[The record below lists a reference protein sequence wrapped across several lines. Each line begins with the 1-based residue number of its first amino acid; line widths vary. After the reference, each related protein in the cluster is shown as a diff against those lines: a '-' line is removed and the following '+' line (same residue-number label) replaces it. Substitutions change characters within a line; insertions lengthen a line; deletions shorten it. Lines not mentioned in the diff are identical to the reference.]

1 MSNYAKYVEKHREL
15 ILNSLD
21 FLWANPETGYKE
33 WKTHAY
39 LEEQYAKLG
48 YELTL
53 AGDIPGF
60 ITEIDTGKE
69 GPTVAIFGEMDSV
82 ICAAHPEADKDT
94 GAVHSCGHCAQGAA
108 LLGLA
113 AALKEE
119 GALDGLCGKI
129 RLVVVPAE
137 ELIEIE
143 YREELYKK
151 GVIKYFGGKP
161 EFMWRGLLDGV
172 DIAFMIHTEGGVE
185 PYAAI
190 EKGANGCIVKT
201 ATFEGVSSHAGGS
214 PHRGVN
220 ALYAANV
227 ALNAANALR
236 ETFVD
241 NEHIRFHP
249 IITRGGDSVNSIPD
263 NVTMESYV
271 RGATMESI
279 VVNNKK
285 INRAM
290 AAAAASMG
298 ANVRLRDIPGYWVR
312 NYPDNFCKAFVEA
325 AKSVLDKVYY
335 TDDWSTGCSDMGDVG
350 AIMPTIHPGISG
362 AVGKFHGSDFRIV
375 DKETATVKS
384 AEIQL
389 ALLGVLLRDNAKRA
403 KEIIENYKPEF
414 SSMKEYFEFVDKL
427 NIDKQAVIY
436 EEDKAILD
444 Y

>member
-1 MSNYAKYVEKHREL
+1 MSEYAKYVEKHRDL
-15 ILNSLD
+15 ILNALD
-21 FLWANPETGYKE
+21 YLWANPETGYKE
-33 WKTHAY
+33 WKTHEY
-39 LEEQYAKLG
+39 LEEAYAKLG

-82 ICAAHPEADKDT
+82 ICAAHPEANKQT

-113 AALKEE
+113 AALKED
-119 GALDGLCGKI
+119 GAIDGMCGKI
-129 RLVVVPAE
+129 RLIVVPAE

-172 DIAFMIHTEGGVE
+172 DMAFMIHTDNGVK
-185 PYAAI
+185 PYATI
-190 EKGANGCIVKT
+190 NRGANGCIAKT
-201 ATFEGVSSHAGGS
+201 ATFQGVSSHAGGS
-214 PHRGVN
+214 PHRGIN

-227 ALNAANALR
+227 GLNAANALR

-241 NEHIRFHP
+241 SEHVRFHP
-249 IITRGGDSVNSIPD
+249 IITHGGDSVNAIPD
-263 NVTMESYV
+263 TVTLESYV

-279 VVNNKK
+279 VENNKK

-298 ANVRLRDIPGYWVR
+298 ANVHLRDIPGYWVR
-312 NYPDNFCKAFVEA
+312 NYPTEFCQAFVEA
-325 AKSVLDKVYY
+325 AKTVLDDVTY
-335 TDDWSTGCSDMGDVG
+335 TNDWSTGCSDMGDVG
-350 AIMPTIHPGISG
+350 AVIPVIHPGISG
-362 AVGKFHGSDFRIV
+362 AVGKFHGSDFELV

-389 ALLGVLLRDNAKRA
+389 ALLGLLLKDNAKRA
-403 KEIIENYKPEF
+403 KEITQNFKPKF
-414 SSMKEYFEFVDKL
+414 SSMKEYFDFVDKL
-427 NIDKQAVIY
+427 NIDKQAVVY
-436 EEDKAILD
+436 DGDKIILD

>member
-1 MSNYAKYVEKHREL
+1 MSEYAKYVEKHKEL
-15 ILNSLD
+15 ILNAFD

-39 LEEQYAKLG
+39 LEEEYAKLG

-60 ITEIDTGKE
+60 VTEIDTGKE
-69 GPTVAIFGEMDSV
+69 GPTVAVFGEMDSV
-82 ICAAHPEADKDT
+82 ICATHPEADKET

-113 AALKEE
+113 AALKEDGVLE
-119 GALDGLCGKI
+119 GMCGKI
-129 RLVVVPAE
+129 RLIVVPAE

-143 YREELYKK
+143 CREKLRKE
-151 GVIKYFGGKP
+151 GTIKYFGGKP

-172 DIAFMIHTEGGVE
+172 DMAFMIHTDSGAE

-190 EKGANGCIVKT
+190 ERGANGCIAKT
-201 ATFEGVSSHAGGS
+201 ATFKGISSHAGGS

-227 ALNAANALR
+227 AMTAANALR

-249 IITRGGDSVNSIPD
+249 IITQGGDSVNAIPD
-263 NVTMESYV
+263 TVTLESYV
-271 RGATMESI
+271 RGATMEAI
-279 VVNNKK
+279 VENNKK

-298 ANVRLRDIPGYWVR
+298 ADVHLRDIPGYWVR
-312 NYPDNFCKAFVEA
+312 NYPEDFCKAFVEA
-325 AKSVLDKVYY
+325 AKTVMDKVHYNGH
-335 TDDWSTGCSDMGDVG
+335 WSTGCSDIGDVG
-350 AIMPTIHPGISG
+350 TIMPIIHPGISG
-362 AVGKFHGSDFRIV
+362 AVGEFHGNDFKIV

-389 ALLGVLLRDNAKRA
+389 ALLSLLLKDNAKRA
-403 KEIIENYKPEF
+403 KEIINNYNPVFATKE
-414 SSMKEYFEFVDKL
+414 EYFAFVDEL
-427 NIDKQAVIY
+427 NIDKQAVVY
-436 EEDKAILD
+436 SDDKIILD
-444 Y
+444 C